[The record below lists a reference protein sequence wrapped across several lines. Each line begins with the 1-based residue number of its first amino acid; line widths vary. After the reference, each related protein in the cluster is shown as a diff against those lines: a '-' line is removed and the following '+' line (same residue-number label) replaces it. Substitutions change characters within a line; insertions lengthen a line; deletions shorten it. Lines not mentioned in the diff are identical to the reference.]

1 MNKEV
6 KIAVYGFNSDKEFIA
21 KIQRYCHNRHNK
33 YVGEYHFKAKCYIV
47 TTDDVI
53 YDNVIYDNVVYKY
66 YYIAKYEIAHGMAFD
81 KVLVVDDCLFDLRTR
96 VSSIKD
102 FEFIHL

>member
-21 KIQRYCHNRHNK
+21 KIQRYCYNRHNK

-53 YDNVIYDNVVYKY
+53 YKY
-66 YYIAKYEIAHGMAFD
+66 YYIPKYEIIPGRMYD
-81 KVLVVDDCLFDLRTR
+81 KVLVVDDGLFNLQMR